1 MPESIELSDYTN
13 SLSRQ
18 VLDTCFYV
26 HTNLGPGLLESVYE
40 DCVYYLL
47 LEKGIKVEKQKSF
60 DIHLNKI
67 KIPMGL
73 RIDLLVEDKIIL
85 ELKSV
90 EKLLPIHEAQLHTY
104 LKLSGVS
111 LGLLIN
117 FNTKSLKDGIRR
129 IVMTNHIRNFA

>member
-1 MPESIELSDYTN
+1 MPEPIELSDYTN
-13 SLSRQ
+13 LLSKEI
-18 VLDTCFYV
+18 LDTCFYV